1 MNNNR
6 ETIKKERLA
15 VSVHHAIS
23 NHSENQHYIVKRFT
37 ELEQQREAY
46 IEEAVQKCKKG
57 EPFSTNEINAVTKE
71 MNELGKKGIVTSL
84 PVRKQVTVE
93 MVKEYV
99 DKISN

>member
-1 MNNNR
+1 M
-6 ETIKKERLA
+6 
-15 VSVHHAIS
+15 SVHHAIS

-37 ELEQQREAY
+37 ELDQQRESC
-46 IEEAVQKCKKG
+46 IEKAVELCKKN
-57 EPFSTNEINAVTKE
+57 EPFSTDEMNAVTKE

-99 DKISN
+99 VKTSK

>member
-1 MNNNR
+1 M
-6 ETIKKERLA
+6 
-15 VSVHHAIS
+15 SVHHAIS
-23 NHSENQHYIVKRFT
+23 KHSESQHYIVKRFT
-37 ELEQQREAY
+37 KLDQQREAY
-46 IEEAVQKCKKG
+46 IETAIQMCKKG
-57 EPFSTNEINAVTKE
+57 EPFSTDEINAVTKE

>member
-1 MNNNR
+1 M
-6 ETIKKERLA
+6 
-15 VSVHHAIS
+15 SVHHAIS

-37 ELEQQREAY
+37 ELDQQREAY

-57 EPFSTNEINAVTKE
+57 EPFSTDKINAVTKE

-99 DKISN
+99 DKTSK